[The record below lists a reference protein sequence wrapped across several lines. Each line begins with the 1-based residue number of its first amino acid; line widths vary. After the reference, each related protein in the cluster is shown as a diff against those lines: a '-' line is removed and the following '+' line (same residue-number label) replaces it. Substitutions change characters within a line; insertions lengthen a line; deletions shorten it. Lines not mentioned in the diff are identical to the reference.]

1 MPAVQTKPIVVN
13 QGRSLADYRVL
24 VLPGLYGSE
33 PAHWQSR
40 WERLYPAFE
49 RVVQDD
55 WDTPGLPVWSQRL
68 QQVLHTS
75 GQPAIIVAHSFGC
88 LTTAHLAKLQ
98 QDDGLIA
105 AALLV
110 APADPE
116 KFKVAPDVQATLPFP
131 SLVVGSS
138 NDPWMTASRAR
149 QWAGHWGSDFVQ
161 AGALG
166 HINAESG
173 LGDWI
178 EGQCLLLDLLQRIT

>member
-1 MPAVQTKPIVVN
+1 MPAMQNKPIVVN
-13 QGRSLADYRVL
+13 PGRSLADYRVL
-24 VLPGLYGSE
+24 VLPGLHGSA

-40 WERLYPAFE
+40 WERLYPAFT

-55 WDTPGLPVWSQRL
+55 WETPDLSVWSQRL
-68 QQVLHTS
+68 QQVLHS
-75 GQPAIIVAHSFGC
+75 SRQPAIIVAHSFGC
-88 LTTAHLAKLQ
+88 LTTVHLVKLK
-98 QDDGLIA
+98 QDDDLIA

-116 KFKVAPDVQATLPFP
+116 KFKVTAEVQQTLPFP

-138 NDPWMTASRAR
+138 NDPWMTDSRAR
-149 QWAGHWGSDFVQ
+149 HWAGQWGSEFLQ

-178 EGQCLLLDLLQRIT
+178 EGQCLLLDLLQRVS